1 MQCTLPY
8 TYGNIYQCILDGA
21 FLNIDEPTIPGI
33 TFSKSSSVPKTT
45 ATTPLKGSS
54 TTEGI
59 TTAPEGSLLTSS
71 HQDITL
77 ATKESSTSKSTM
89 VPPDEMSQ
97 PQGTP
102 KSTTPL
108 PGIDATSVVSGE
120 STNKRNIIHAFYKVK
135 TRQMF
140 ITLWFFLHSI
150 LYLTSAIVVQ
160 NVYH

>member
-120 STNKRNIIHAFYKVK
+120 STNKHTSGIQRSLLKANPFLIMAVLFVIHFFYHV
-135 TRQMF
+135 F
-140 ITLWFFLHSI
+140 S
-150 LYLTSAIVVQ
+150 
-160 NVYH
+160 